1 MDIHKPK
8 PWHGVREF
16 LKEYVIIVVGVL
28 TALAAEAVVENL
40 HERRLAA
47 EAREAVRA
55 EINLDL
61 TNMKRRGEIQACI
74 DKRLDEIGDLLAKA
88 EAGQPITAPLNIG
101 EPGHPSTYMERWQ
114 AATAGGR
121 ASLLSSDEQRDYIR
135 VYHQFEQFE
144 ARQAEDRLA
153 WGELMGLEGVQHPS
167 AELLAHARMA
177 LGRAKVLNGTV
188 RQEVVSA
195 SDYAGRIGI
204 RGDDPEPARL
214 KARMLALICLPM
226 STPPAEAERLAFAK
240 PR

>member
-16 LKEYVIIVVGVL
+16 LKEYLIIVIGVL
-28 TALAAEAVVENL
+28 TALGAEAVVESL
-40 HERRLAA
+40 HERRLAS

-61 TNMKRRGEIQACI
+61 ANMKRRGEIRACI
-74 DKRLDEIGDLLAKA
+74 DKRLDELSDFIARA
-88 EAGQPITAPLNIG
+88 EAGQPVTPLLTIG
-101 EPGHPSTYMERWQ
+101 EPGHPPTYSQRWQ

-135 VYHQFEQFE
+135 AYQQIEQFD

-153 WGELMGLEGVQHPS
+153 WGELDGLEGVQHPS

-177 LGRAKVLNGTV
+177 LGRAKVLNGS
-188 RQEVVSA
+188 QNSEIAGA
-195 SDYAGRIGI
+195 SLYASRIGI
-204 RGDDPEPARL
+204 RGVDPEMEQL
-214 KARMLALICLPM
+214 HTRMLALICLPL
-226 STPPAEAERLAFAK
+226 STPRPDAERRAFA
-240 PR
+240 R